1 MTRLLR
7 AFISV
12 ASCAVFA
19 VASYAQGSAQTVSYD
34 LSFGAPNSHLIGVTI
49 RAGGLSGS
57 VDFSIP
63 AWAPGWYVINDYAK
77 FVQDFSAKSPEG
89 RDLRWHKTDKQTWRI
104 DLGSS
109 NAVTVSYRV
118 YGNTPGVDSMQFNSA
133 HVHIP
138 GPAVWMYIVNG
149 KQRPAKLTIH
159 PPADWRIATG
169 MARSGDNEFSAPD
182 YDTFIDCPIE
192 ISDFAEKTFD
202 LDGTAYH
209 VVVHDL
215 AGKHDFSQFAANLQK
230 AVQQLVAIDAPVAG
244 TGSRKAPFDQYYFLF
259 HIMPNTGGGLEHLN
273 STQIFMGSD
282 WDADAFAGSA
292 LTGPQ
297 SKLEGAAHEFF
308 HAWNVKRVRPKPLGP
323 FDYTKEVNTPSLW
336 ISEGFTDYYAPIA
349 LARAGLITPEQYL
362 QQMGQAITQLESSP
376 GRKERSLEDTSFDT
390 WFWYVGE
397 GRFQTNEPNIDFSY
411 YTGGHV
417 MGQLLDLIIRN
428 STQNKKSLDDWMRLM
443 YSRYALPK
451 PGFTPEDA
459 ERAASEIAGTDM
471 SDFFRR
477 YISGK
482 EVPPYEKI
490 LGYAGIE
497 IENGANA
504 NRGYFGISVGRA
516 RNPQGGLTISNVV
529 DAGPAQAAGL
539 DRGDV
544 ITAINGRAVDAA
556 GYAQAIAQAKPGDN
570 VAFTVTHL
578 GAQREVSVRA
588 SADPRFVYS
597 LKLSDH
603 ATDQQR
609 AIFRSMLSLP

>member
-1 MTRLLR
+1 MIRSNR
-7 AFISV
+7 ISL
-12 ASCAVFA
+12 CAALVFCTLA
-19 VASYAQGSAQTVSYD
+19 LPAPSHAQEVSYD
-34 LSFGAPNSHLIGVTI
+34 LSFGAPNSHLIDVTI
-49 RAGGLSGS
+49 RAGGLAGS

-77 FVQDFSAKSPEG
+77 FVQDFTAKSPSG
-89 RDLRWHKTDKQTWRI
+89 APLPWRKTDKQTWRI

-118 YGNTPGVDSMQFNSA
+118 YGNTPGVDSMQFNSEHA
-133 HVHIP
+133 HIP
-138 GPAVWMYIVNG
+138 GPAVWMYIVDG
-149 KQRPAKLTIH
+149 KQRPAKLAIH
-159 PPADWRIATG
+159 PPNGWKIATG
-169 MARSGDNEFSAPD
+169 MARAAENEFSAPD

-209 VVVHDL
+209 VVVHDV
-215 AGKHDFSQFAANLQK
+215 AGKKDFSEFAANLQK

-244 TGSRKAPFDQYYFLF
+244 TAARKAPFAQYYFLF

-282 WDADAFAGSA
+282 WDADSFAGSA
-292 LTGPQ
+292 LTGLQ
-297 SKLEGAAHEFF
+297 SKLEGSAHEFF

-336 ISEGFTDYYAPIA
+336 ISEGITDYYAPLA

-376 GRKERSLEDTSFDT
+376 GRKERSLEDTSWDT

-397 GRFQTNEPNIDFSY
+397 GRFQTNEPNVDFSY

-459 ERAASEIAGTDM
+459 VRAATEVAGTDM

-482 EVPPYEKI
+482 EIPPYEKI
-490 LGYAGIE
+490 LGYGGIE
-497 IENGANA
+497 IQNGASA
-504 NRGYFGISVGRA
+504 NLAFFGLGVGRA
-516 RNPQGGLTISNVV
+516 RNPQGGLTVNNVV
-529 DAGPAQAAGL
+529 AGAPAQAAGL

-544 ITAINGRAVDAA
+544 ITAINGHIVDSAS
-556 GYAQAIAQAKPGDN
+556 YAQAIAEAKPGDS
-570 VAFTVTHL
+570 VVFTVMHL
-578 GAQREVSVRA
+578 GAQRDVTVRPGI
-588 SADPRFVYS
+588 DPRFTYS
-597 LKLSDH
+597 LKFTDH
-603 ATDQQR
+603 PTELQR
-609 AIFRSMLSLP
+609 AIFRSMLGL